1 MPKIKNKVLAAK
13 IIDDN
18 KWQFIGEKIYFDG
31 KWVKIDY
38 YVITS
43 SIIPP
48 RGSYLSGQLK
58 ASINIRHEQIA

>member
-1 MPKIKNKVLAAK
+1 MPKAKNKVLAAK

-18 KWQFIGEKIYFDG
+18 TWQFIGEKIYFDG
-31 KWVKIDY
+31 TWIKVDY

-48 RGSYLSGQLK
+48 RGSYLGGQLK
-58 ASINIRHEQIA
+58 TSINIRHEQIA

>member
-1 MPKIKNKVLAAK
+1 MPKIKNKTFAAK

-31 KWVKIDY
+31 NWVKINY

-43 SIIPP
+43 SIVPP
-48 RGSYLSGQLK
+48 HGSYLGGQIK
-58 ASINIRHEQIA
+58 ADINIKHEQIA